1 MMKTDVW
8 SSGTSTFHS
17 HCRLQISDFPM
28 KPVPFSHFGLE
39 QALMKL
45 HFAQGQLE
53 QPQKPLGVL
62 CGVTT
67 KSQPLT

>member
-1 MMKTDVW
+1 
-8 SSGTSTFHS
+8 
-17 HCRLQISDFPM
+17 M

-45 HFAQGQLE
+45 HFAQRQLE
-53 QPQKPLGVL
+53 QPQEPLGVV
-62 CGVTT
+62 CGITT